1 MEDFI
6 IRSYTKKE
14 LALMFFP
21 PEQSSYCRQ
30 SPDGLDSPLH
40 PTLG

>member
-1 MEDFI
+1 MSYKKFSNMEDFI

-21 PEQSSYCRQ
+21 RAILVLPSI
-30 SPDGLDSPLH
+30 
-40 PTLG
+40 T